1 MIKQL
6 DQKFLLQSILDQVF
20 SLDFSN
26 RLRLNETTGNI
37 FNGPYTTKSE
47 FKGTPLGDVLDS
59 LGNIGEARLMRLTPE
74 ECYMAH
80 SDPDDRIQMTITTN
94 PFCYLIDLEKEKM
107 YHLPADGSVWIMD
120 TSSKHTAVNLGSRDR
135 IHLNIRILLPELKEN
150 PVHIKMLGGDYDF
163 KHVINTNMS
172 SFMNRAIKSG
182 DVTGFQWINDREIII
197 TYQSESV
204 LEKFKSLI
212 SSTGMHYEISNV

>member
-6 DQKFLLQSILDQVF
+6 DQKFLLQPIIDQVL
-20 SLDFSN
+20 SLDFGK
-26 RLRLNETTGNI
+26 RLALNETQGNT

-47 FKGTPLGDVLDS
+47 FKRTPLGNVLDS
-59 LGNIGEARLMRLTPE
+59 LGIIGEARLMRLTPE

-94 PFCYLIDLEKEKM
+94 PFCYLIDLETEKM
-107 YHLPADGSVWIMD
+107 YHLPADGSVWLMD
-120 TSSKHTAVNLGSRDR
+120 TGPKHTAVNFGSRDR
-135 IHLNIRILLPELKEN
+135 IHLNVRLLLPELKQN

-197 TYQSESV
+197 TYREQSV
-204 LEKFKSLI
+204 LENFKSLI
-212 SSTGMHYEISNV
+212 SSTGMHYEVSSV